1 MAEVATRVAETL
13 TGNSQLSLRWL
24 EPVVINDHIDDADDE
39 ETWGLTDTLCTDPAQ
54 LSLDPEEV
62 ALSDVLEVAHSDD
75 QDKFEPELEVEIPSR
90 ITTIWELPEVGGLLL
105 LVPA

>member
-1 MAEVATRVAETL
+1 M
-13 TGNSQLSLRWL
+13 RWL

-39 ETWGLTDTLCTDPAQ
+39 ETWGLTDTLLGTDPAQ
-54 LSLDPEEV
+54 LPLDPEEV

-75 QDKFEPELEVEIPSR
+75 QDEFEPELEAETPSR
-90 ITTIWELPEVGGLLL
+90 ITMIWELPEVDGLLL

>member
-24 EPVVINDHIDDADDE
+24 ELVVINDHIDDADD

-62 ALSDVLEVAHSDD
+62 ALSDVLEVTHSDD
-75 QDKFEPELEVEIPSR
+75 QDEFEPELEVEIPSR
-90 ITTIWELPEVGGLLL
+90 ITTIWELLEVGGLLL

>member
-1 MAEVATRVAETL
+1 M
-13 TGNSQLSLRWL
+13 RWL

-39 ETWGLTDTLCTDPAQ
+39 GTWGLTDTLYTDPAQ
-54 LSLDPEEV
+54 LPLDPEEV

-75 QDKFEPELEVEIPSR
+75 QDEFEPELEVEIPSR